1 MKKYKEE
8 TSFIWKVLHGTI
20 QRQLQI
26 WTEHSTLIFEN
37 LKQVERS
44 KIILASFEHLQKLYW
59 LIFYFSTSFRFSKIS
74 VECSVH
80 ICSCP
85 WVGSLIQRHSTHPLL
100 TMKSCFYCYIS
111 RLWVPSEFISL
122 SHLTHAT
129 QRNDWLF
136 TLTLFPFPG
145 QAYYSWSTK
154 DFSSREVCTVVI
166 T

>member
-1 MKKYKEE
+1 MVVSHFPQPPAPPLLTALWMGWSRTATDMDGTLHTDLWKSE
-8 TSFIWKVLHGTI
+8 TSREIK
-20 QRQLQI
+20 
-26 WTEHSTLIFEN
+26 
-37 LKQVERS
+37 

-154 DFSSREVCTVVI
+154 VWI
-166 T
+166 L